1 MCVCLLLSLATPRPH
16 SPPPQTACC
25 CSERGGETLRHFLF
39 DIAGMTGDWK
49 MEDVLKEEM
58 EKIRLQVCHVVW
70 AWSVTMAQLKLPVLC
85 CLEEAQ
91 PGSCAGAV
99 AVV

>member
-1 MCVCLLLSLATPRPH
+1 MCACLLISLATPRPH
-16 SPPPQTACC
+16 SPPPQTA

-58 EKIRLQVCHVVW
+58 EKIRLQVWHAVW
-70 AWSVTMAQLKLPVLC
+70 A
-85 CLEEAQ
+85 CLVGDH
-91 PGSCAGAV
+91 GST
-99 AVV
+99 